1 MEGNMHIRCPKDVD
15 MNLFTRLF
23 SSLVTGDDLDDLIFN
38 GEEWHK
44 VNDNFR
50 TFDMQH
56 DSPTTVGIFI
66 LRRKYCTI
74 KKLPMN
80 RQLFADKNTLKLR

>member
-38 GEEWHK
+38 GEERHK

-66 LRRKYCTI
+66 LRRKI
-74 KKLPMN
+74 LHNKKLPMN
-80 RQLFADKNTLKLR
+80 RQLFC